1 MKHTE
6 QLEFFEDDH
15 SDLGNGE
22 RECSKCRN
30 LLPLSFYSKSNGG
43 NFLRAECKSCNNKLS
58 KVRKVLYQKHGKAPE
73 EYTCPICLG
82 SEETVKGRGNT
93 KNGSWVLDHCHETES
108 FRGWLCHKCNRALGG
123 FDDSPEM
130 LGRAMTYLKG
140 SNR

>member
-58 KVRKVLYQKHGKAPE
+58 KVRKVLYQN
-73 EYTCPICLG
+73 
-82 SEETVKGRGNT
+82 TVKLLKNT
-93 KNGSWVLDHCHETES
+93 LVRYVLVQKKTLKVEAILRT
-108 FRGWLCHKCNRALGG
+108 ALG
-123 FDDSPEM
+123 F
-130 LGRAMTYLKG
+130 
-140 SNR
+140 